1 MNKNI
6 LLLICIS
13 FLPLFSF
20 AKNEKVDK
28 EAYRKPIIRFLPA
41 MQTCRDSANTQTFL
55 VSGKVVV
62 DYEINDKAEMNKL
75 KINEEKTTLKDLN
88 LQKCVIDT
96 MKKIKFPKAP
106 KGKSVAISYPFTFK

>member
-1 MNKNI
+1 MKKNLI
-6 LLLICIS
+6 LFVYVSILSVI
-13 FLPLFSF
+13 SF
-20 AKNEKVDK
+20 AKEKVSTEK
-28 EAYRKPIIRFLPA
+28 YEKPIIRFLPA
-41 MQTCRDSANTQTFL
+41 MQMCRESTTTQTFL

-62 DYEINDKAEMNKL
+62 DYEVNDKAELQRL

-106 KGKSVAISYPFTFK
+106 NGKTVKISYPIIFK